1 MTKVLLSI
9 DGQNVVAE
17 AGSTLSSIFKAND
30 VAVVQFCGGQG
41 ICASCHFVVVDGSKA
56 LSAPTEQEQ
65 MMLAKTG
72 RSGSG
77 ARFACQ
83 TQVIGQG
90 AQVLTAPAKR

>member
-17 AGSTLSSIFKAND
+17 AGATLSSIFKTND
-30 VAVVQFCGGQG
+30 VSVTQICGGQG
-41 ICASCHFVVVDGSKA
+41 ICASCHFVVVAGAGA
-56 LSAPTEQEQ
+56 LSAPTPQEQ

-72 RSGSG
+72 RSGSN

-90 AQVLTAPAKR
+90 AQVLTVPAKR